1 MNESPDIPATNESID
16 ARSIRQQNEQYAR
29 LQELMIKMS
38 STYINIELEKVDE
51 VIQQSLQEM
60 AEFVDA
66 DRAYIFDYDFEKN
79 ICINTFEWCRE
90 GISAEIDNLR
100 NVPLDFVPNWVGIHR
115 KGETFYMPDINLLPL
130 NGPYSVRGLL
140 EPQGVKS
147 LITLPMIL
155 KNDVVG
161 FVGFDS
167 VRNYH
172 AYSERER
179 DLLLVFSQMLVNI
192 TERKHQAEALIH
204 AKNVA
209 EEALK
214 TKEIFLATMS
224 HEIRTPLN
232 VITGMV
238 REILKQDLTAEQR
251 SLMSN
256 AKSAAVH
263 LLSILN
269 NILDL
274 TKIEANEFVL
284 DKGVFDLKKVV
295 RDAESIMSLQA
306 REKNL
311 NLKLEMEPSMNT
323 VFYGDEARIRQV
335 LINLMDNAIKFTETG
350 TIGVKLWQS
359 DSKGGMSDVHVQVS
373 DTGIGIRPEFMDK
386 LFSKFTQE
394 DNDSRRSYQGTGLG
408 MSIVKNIVQL
418 MGGSIDVKSTKGE
431 GTVFHFNLLLQPA
444 PFEMLQPVELQSDE
458 VEEYAGKRILVVED
472 NEMNRY
478 VVLLTLQS
486 LMCEVVEVEN
496 GEQAVE
502 ILKSEPFDLI
512 FMDIQMPR
520 MDGVEATQLIR
531 KELAINTPII
541 ALTAN
546 AFQHNIDHY
555 LAAGMNDFIVKP
567 YLEKD
572 FKKILRKYLPSGITT
587 ADVQLF
593 DSSLLRE
600 VCKNDTQFMHRMMAL
615 FIKVVDEAL
624 PELQRMRGE
633 QDFEGISRLVHKLKP
648 SIEHMAISSVKESVQ
663 FLEKANNE
671 PSKEAE
677 LYRQLDKLVS
687 VLQQVREQVS
697 KENM

>member
-648 SIEHMAISSVKESVQ
+648 SIEHMAITSVKESVQ

-697 KENM
+697 KENI

>member
-284 DKGVFDLKKVV
+284 DKGVLDLKKVV

-648 SIEHMAISSVKESVQ
+648 SIEHMAITSVKESVQ

-697 KENM
+697 KENI

>member
-100 NVPLDFVPNWVGIHR
+100 NVPLDFIPNWVGIHR

-284 DKGVFDLKKVV
+284 DKGVLDLKKVV

-311 NLKLEMEPSMNT
+311 NLKLEMEPSMHT

-572 FKKILRKYLPSGITT
+572 FEKILRKYLPSGITT

-648 SIEHMAISSVKESVQ
+648 SIEHMAITSVKESVQ

-697 KENM
+697 KENI

>member
-100 NVPLDFVPNWVGIHR
+100 NVPLDFIPNWVGIHR

-284 DKGVFDLKKVV
+284 DKGVLDLKKVV

-311 NLKLEMEPSMNT
+311 NLKLEMEPSMHT

-615 FIKVVDEAL
+615 FIKVVDKAL

-648 SIEHMAISSVKESVQ
+648 SIEHMAITSVKESVQ

-697 KENM
+697 KENI

>member
-284 DKGVFDLKKVV
+284 DKGVLDLKKVV

-648 SIEHMAISSVKESVQ
+648 SIEHMAITSVKESVL

-697 KENM
+697 KENI

>member
-100 NVPLDFVPNWVGIHR
+100 NVPLDFIPNWVGIHR

-284 DKGVFDLKKVV
+284 DKGVLDLKKVV

-311 NLKLEMEPSMNT
+311 NLKLEMEPSMHT

-648 SIEHMAISSVKESVQ
+648 SIEHMAITSVKESVQ

-697 KENM
+697 KENI

>member
-697 KENM
+697 KENI

>member
-311 NLKLEMEPSMNT
+311 NLKLEMEPSMHT

-648 SIEHMAISSVKESVQ
+648 SIEHMAITSVKESVQ

-697 KENM
+697 KENI

>member
-284 DKGVFDLKKVV
+284 DKGVLDLKKVV

-444 PFEMLQPVELQSDE
+444 PFEMLQPVEQQSDE

-502 ILKSEPFDLI
+502 ILKSEHFDLI

-648 SIEHMAISSVKESVQ
+648 SIEHMAITSVKESVQ
-663 FLEKANNE
+663 FLEKANKE

-697 KENM
+697 KENI

>member
-648 SIEHMAISSVKESVQ
+648 SIEHMAITSVKESVL

-671 PSKEAE
+671 PSKVAE

-697 KENM
+697 KENI

>member
-100 NVPLDFVPNWVGIHR
+100 NVPLDFIPNWVGIHR

-284 DKGVFDLKKVV
+284 DKGVLDLKKVV

-311 NLKLEMEPSMNT
+311 NLKLEMEPSMHT

-648 SIEHMAISSVKESVQ
+648 SIEHMAITSVKESVL

-697 KENM
+697 KENI